1 MSVNNLNFEFFDLAM
16 TKDILKIKQTDST
29 DDALLRGTFG
39 LKSER
44 WIKNNLIPYAD
55 SFPLLQE
62 DQESAISATCNH
74 AAAGYKKHNNNF
86 EAAKE
91 FKEEA
96 KDDLNSLILALKAR
110 PTTRTKIVAAS
121 QNYDT
126 EDDILFSQRI
136 FR

>member
-1 MSVNNLNFEFFDLAM
+1 MSVNNLDFEFFDLAM
-16 TKDILKIKQTDST
+16 TKDNLKIKQTDST
-29 DDALLRGTFG
+29 DDALLQGTLG
-39 LKSER
+39 LKAER
-44 WIKNNLIPYAD
+44 WVKNNLIPYAD

-62 DQESAISATCNH
+62 DQESAISAACNH
-74 AAAGYKKHNNNF
+74 ASSGYKKHNNNF